1 MPLQVAKPFLR
12 LGLTGFGGPAAHAS
26 LMLHEFVHRRKWLTE
41 TEYLDL
47 LSATN
52 LLPGPNSTEMAIHLG
67 FRRAG
72 WKGLLT
78 AGLCFILPACIL
90 STLAAHFYMQSGS
103 LPGLLPAMAA
113 IQPVV
118 IAIIASAVVALSR
131 RACRTPWLWFLAAAS
146 AAAVLAGLGELTV
159 LALAA
164 VSALRPKAIFRSVEP
179 FTLGLIFLKIGS
191 VLYGSGYVLV
201 AFLHAELVERR
212 AWLTDAQL
220 LDATTV
226 GQATPGPLFSSASF
240 VGYLLGGWPGALA
253 ATVGIFLPAFLF
265 VAASGWL
272 IPRLRTPQTAGVL
285 DAVNVASLGLMAA
298 VSLQLAAKVCTTPL
312 PIAATILSLAI
323 LLKYKINLAWLM
335 LAAAAT
341 AIRYL

>member
-1 MPLQVAKPFLR
+1 MSLEVAKPFLR

-26 LMLHEFVHRRKWLTE
+26 LMLHEFVHRRRWLSE
-41 TEYLDL
+41 TDYLDL

-72 WKGLLT
+72 WQGLAA
-78 AGLCFILPACIL
+78 AGLCFLVPACL
-90 STLAAHFYMQSGS
+90 MSALAAHFYKQSGS

-118 IAIIASAVVALSR
+118 IAIIASAVVALSCK
-131 RACRTPWLWFLAAAS
+131 ACRTPWLWLLSAAS
-146 AAAVLAGLGELTV
+146 GELTV

-164 VSALRPKAIFRSVEP
+164 LSALRPKALFRSVEP
-179 FTLGLIFLKIGS
+179 LTLGLIFLKIGS

-201 AFLHAELVERR
+201 AFLRAELVENRH
-212 AWLTDAQL
+212 WLTDAQL
-220 LDATTV
+220 LDAITV
-226 GQATPGPLFSSASF
+226 GQATPGPLFSSSAF
-240 VGYLLGGWPGALA
+240 VGYLLAGWPGALA
-253 ATVGIFLPAFLF
+253 ASIGIFLPAFLF

-272 IPRLRTPQTAGVL
+272 IPRLRTPQTAGIL
-285 DAVNVASLGLMAA
+285 DAVNAASLGLMAA
-298 VSLQLAAKVCTTPL
+298 VSIQLAAAVCTSPI

-323 LLKYKINLAWLM
+323 LLKYSINPAWLM
-335 LAAAAT
+335 LAAAAFSL
-341 AIRYL
+341 RQFPFPSL